1 MEVNVNYLAVLIAA
15 IASMVIGMA
24 WYSKALFGGMW
35 MQLSG
40 TTEKDMQKAKQKGMT
55 KQIAGQFIAT
65 LVTAYVLAHFVR
77 YVNAMS
83 WTDGVQAGFWLWLGF
98 VAPLMLGIV
107 LWEGKPFKLYLL
119 KIAHELVTLCVM
131 GAIVAAWV

>member
-1 MEVNVNYLAVLIAA
+1 MIEIDVNYMAVLVAA

-24 WYSKALFGGMW
+24 WYSKTLFGGVW

-40 TTEKDMQKAKQKGMT
+40 TTEKDMQKAKQKGVT

-83 WTDGVQAGFWLWLGF
+83 WTDGVQAGFWIWLGF
-98 VAPLMLGIV
+98 IAPMMLGIV
-107 LWEGKPFKLYLL
+107 L
-119 KIAHELVTLCVM
+119 
-131 GAIVAAWV
+131 